1 LRGTVE
7 RGQLNSQPGSMMRL
21 NTGFASLP
29 EERFEAFV
37 LE

>member
-1 LRGTVE
+1 LRGTIE
-7 RGQLNSQPGSMMRL
+7 RGQLNSQPGRMMRL
-21 NTGFASLP
+21 NTGFAALL